1 MLAARTLTRAAR
13 PLARPLAAGPV
24 ARPTSRAM
32 QIKRRAR
39 RARPTSARAPPL
51 FSFARLPTPRP
62 LPHPLAP
69 SSPSPDARRSGEGAK
84 GFFHQFYVVV
94 GKSTPVYFG
103 YLIGMTILLEV
114 RGASCHRSRRA
125 HGGGRAGSTGR
136 GDGAGR
142 G

>member
-103 YLIGMTILLEV
+103 YLIGATILLE
-114 RGASCHRSRRA
+114 ARRPTPTS
-125 HGGGRAGSTGR
+125 GGL
-136 GDGAGR
+136 
-142 G
+142 